1 MVKLRL
7 MRLGRKK
14 RPFYR
19 IVAADVT
26 APRSGGN
33 LAQVGIYDPIEAS
46 VRIDEEA
53 AVTWLNRGAQMTPTV
68 KALFHSQGI
77 LATWKGLESRV
88 REEALSKDKPKRRKK
103 LAAAVPAAE
112 ADAAEVSDAAEE
124 SSGEAAAAD
133 SAAGSD
139 DGAASEAAPEAAE
152 EA

>member
-33 LAQVGIYDPIEAS
+33 LAQVGIYDPLEES
-46 VRIDEEA
+46 VQIDEEA

-68 KALFHSQGI
+68 KALFHSQGV

-88 REEALSKDKPKRRKK
+88 REDALSKDKPKRRKK
-103 LAAAVPAAE
+103 LATATEPE

-124 SSGEAAAAD
+124 SGGTEADAV
-133 SAAGSD
+133 SAAESD
-139 DGAASEAAPEAAE
+139 EGAASAAAPEAAE
-152 EA
+152 EK

>member
-19 IVAADVT
+19 IVAADVN

-46 VRIDEEA
+46 VRIDEDA

-68 KALFHSQGI
+68 KALFHSQGV
-77 LATWKGLESRV
+77 LAAWKGLESRV
-88 REEALSKDKPKRRKK
+88 REDALSKDKPKRRKK
-103 LAAAVPAAE
+103 LATAPEPEANAAEASDATEESGGAE
-112 ADAAEVSDAAEE
+112 ADAVSAAE
-124 SSGEAAAAD
+124 
-133 SAAGSD
+133 SD
-139 DGAASEAAPEAAE
+139 EGAASAAAPEAAE
-152 EA
+152 EK